1 MSLGV
6 ACVVFIFGSDFCY
19 TTGRFSILQW
29 RLFIRCVIFCL
40 FIGLWWQNPRVI
52 WLLKNCRRESKKSST
67 QVLCQCWH
75 SLWKT
80 TLRCWST
87 AATTKSCLPELKLL
101 TGLLIFSLQ
110 DGGCLG
116 LAYFC
121 TLRTLVDVNNKS
133 ILLLVLLLRHK
144 KNVGFRSPN

>member
-1 MSLGV
+1 
-6 ACVVFIFGSDFCY
+6 
-19 TTGRFSILQW
+19 
-29 RLFIRCVIFCL
+29 
-40 FIGLWWQNPRVI
+40 
-52 WLLKNCRRESKKSST
+52 
-67 QVLCQCWH
+67 
-75 SLWKT
+75 
-80 TLRCWST
+80 
-87 AATTKSCLPELKLL
+87 
-101 TGLLIFSLQ
+101 LLIFSLQ